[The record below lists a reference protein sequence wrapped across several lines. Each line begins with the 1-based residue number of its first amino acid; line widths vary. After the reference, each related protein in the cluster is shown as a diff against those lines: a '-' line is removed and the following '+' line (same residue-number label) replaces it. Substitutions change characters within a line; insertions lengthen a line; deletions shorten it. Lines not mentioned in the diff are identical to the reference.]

1 MTEVK
6 ACTAKEGQCYCEGCS
21 PGRTIRARQYK
32 ELLETPV
39 CRLPPEMLMN
49 ILERIDLVD
58 IPAFTIATIH
68 ILRMRGV
75 VPNYPSAMLQLML
88 LREEK
93 THYQPNG
100 LQNMPKE
107 LLLAI
112 GQSLTPNEK
121 IHMVL
126 ATYRMRPEE
135 VKLITHEP

>member
-1 MTEVK
+1 
-6 ACTAKEGQCYCEGCS
+6 
-21 PGRTIRARQYK
+21 
-32 ELLETPV
+32 
-39 CRLPPEMLMN
+39 MLMN

-58 IPAFTIATIH
+58 IPAFIIATIH

-75 VPNYPSAMLQLML
+75 VPPYPSAMLQLMI

-93 THYQPNG
+93 THDQPNG

-126 ATYRMRPEE
+126 ATYHLSSQENAADGFCSGGDIGK
-135 VKLITHEP
+135 VSTEPGSTVEKTEAG